1 MDKIRLLEEEI
12 EIARTKINM
21 YNTRIRRIKSCNKDD
36 YRLEYYN
43 KLLEWEIANLGILNN
58 RLEQTKT

>member
-12 EIARTKINM
+12 EIAKTKINL
-21 YNTRIRRIKSCNKDD
+21 YNKRIRRIKNCNKDD
-36 YRLEYYN
+36 YRLEYYD
-43 KLLEWEIANLGILNN
+43 KLLEWEIANLNILNN